1 MEASIEGDFD
11 RLIQNIREGAD
22 GSSSGMLNQMWNIN
36 LEDREAEFR
45 DDLRLASGI
54 GAAKAKRK
62 VRQNPLHSAFTLGG
76 DTTRL
81 AFRRE
86 DGAASFCPSKCAP

>member
-22 GSSSGMLNQMWNIN
+22 GSSSGMLNQMWNIS

-62 VRQNPLHSAFTLGG
+62 VCWNRLYFVSALGHN
-76 DTTRL
+76 TIRL
-81 AFRRE
+81 ALRRE